1 MDFESLTV
9 TNPFVYTGNS
19 NEIAY
24 LQQEAQL
31 STRAYSFILCT
42 ILISHGEVGLVNVL
56 AIYGKY
62 NRDPFSWVTR
72 GFSG

>member
-24 LQQEAQL
+24 LQHEAQL
-31 STRAYSFILCT
+31 NRSAYSFILGT
-42 ILISHGEVGLVNVL
+42 ILF
-56 AIYGKY
+56 
-62 NRDPFSWVTR
+62 PM
-72 GFSG
+72 